1 MPSNED
7 IATAFTALS
16 HKRRIL
22 IFRILQ
28 EEGQLTH
35 KALQTRTG
43 FRAMTLSHHL
53 GPMVAAGLVSRRIRG
68 PYPYLSLR
76 PGPWRETIDTLL
88 PLRKLTEPTLARLH
102 TATNKPCAY

>member
-1 MPSNED
+1 MPTNED

-28 EEGQLTH
+28 KEGELTH
-35 KALQTRTG
+35 KALQARTG

-53 GPMVAAGLVSRRIRG
+53 GPMVAAGLVSRRVRG
-68 PYPYLSLR
+68 PYTYLSLR
-76 PGPWRETIDTLL
+76 PGPWRETIEALS
-88 PLRKLTEPTLARLH
+88 PRRKPAQSAQTRSYTPDNR
-102 TATNKPCAY
+102 PSAY

>member
-1 MPSNED
+1 MPNNED
-7 IATAFTALS
+7 IAIAFTALS

-28 EEGQLTH
+28 KEGELTH

-53 GPMVAAGLVSRRIRG
+53 GPMVAAGLVNRRVRG
-68 PYPYLSLR
+68 PYTYLSLR
-76 PGPWRETIDTLL
+76 PGAWSATIETLL
-88 PLRKLTEPTLARLH
+88 PKRRPAQPNLARAH
-102 TATNKPCAY
+102 KPDNRPNAC